1 MLALVWIHLLAAVV
15 WIGGMVFLSV
25 VLVPVLR
32 RDGRFANYAILF
44 RTVAYRFRSLVWGAM
59 GLLVGTGLLL
69 ASSRLIP
76 LLEPRR
82 WPAVFAAKMSLVALL
97 FSLTLLH
104 DLVIGPY
111 VRRILAMA
119 ETERTARQR
128 TLVKY
133 SVLVPRLSLL
143 VALLVLLLAVV
154 LART

>member
-1 MLALVWIHLLAAVV
+1 MFALIWIHLLAAVV

-32 RDGRFANYAILF
+32 RDGLFADYALLF
-44 RTVAYRFRSLVWGAM
+44 RTVAYRFRSLAWSAM

-69 ASSRLIP
+69 ASYRLIP
-76 LLEPRR
+76 LGEPRQ
-82 WPAVFAAKMSLVALL
+82 WPAVFAAKMSCVALL

-111 VRRILAMA
+111 VRRILTMD

-128 TLVKY
+128 TLIKY
-133 SVLVPRLSLL
+133 SPLVPRLSLL
-143 VALLVLLLAVV
+143 IALFVLLLAVI